1 MVVLEI
7 IVVASEYIKLD
18 SEIIIVVEETE
29 WGLLSVEIIS
39 VGLVPEQSSLQ

>member
-1 MVVLEI
+1 MAEWEI

-18 SEIIIVVEETE
+18 SEIIIVLEETE
-29 WGLLSVEIIS
+29 RGLLSVEIIS